1 MLAGCVAFSFVAG
14 AMTSMMMTLDEQN
27 SAENRTVQR
36 IRELQERHHFPQ
48 DIFRELLKN
57 LGTRRKVKN
66 ETWLLE

>member
-14 AMTSMMMTLDEQN
+14 AMTSMMMSLDEQS
-27 SAENRTVQR
+27 SAENRTVAR
-36 IRELQERHHFPQ
+36 IRELQEKHNFPQ
-48 DIFRELLKN
+48 EIFRELLQY